1 MPSEREIR
9 RRVRSV
15 RNIQQVTRAMQ
26 TVAASRMRRAQQAV
40 LASRPY
46 EERLRAVLNDL
57 APHADP
63 EAHPLL
69 VRRDVRR
76 AAIVLIT
83 TDRGLVGGLNTNVI
97 RAALRHAETLPGAS
111 YVAVGR
117 KAIGQLRRLRQPTTA
132 EFSGFSE
139 RPTTQDTGIVARV
152 AIEEFLAAR
161 VDEVYLTYTGF
172 INTLR
177 QVPVVRRILPFAPQE
192 DRALSGEPSD
202 ASRPSRLEYLF
213 EPDPETVLE
222 AVLPRLI
229 ELTVYQAALDSAASE
244 QSARMVAM
252 RNATDNAAELLEDLT
267 LAANKARQSRITK
280 EMLEIAS
287 GAEALGKG

>member
-1 MPSEREIR
+1 MAS
-9 RRVRSV
+9 RSV
-15 RNIQQVTRAMQ
+15 
-26 TVAASRMRRAQQAV
+26 
-40 LASRPY
+40 L
-46 EERLRAVLNDL
+46 
-57 APHADP
+57 
-63 EAHPLL
+63 
-69 VRRDVRR
+69 
-76 AAIVLIT
+76 
-83 TDRGLVGGLNTNVI
+83 GLVGGLNTNVI
-97 RAALRHAETLPGAS
+97 RAALRHAESLPGAA

-139 RPTTQDTGIVARV
+139 RPTTQETSVVARV
-152 AIEEFLAAR
+152 AIEEFLTAR
-161 VDEVYLTYTGF
+161 VDEVYLTYTRF

-177 QVPVVRRILPFAPQE
+177 QVPVVRRILPFAPE
-192 DRALSGEPSD
+192 SDRALYGEPSEV
-202 ASRPSRLEYLF
+202 SRAPRRIEYIF

-229 ELTVYQAALDSAASE
+229 ELTVYQATLDSAASE

-252 RNATDNAAELLEDLT
+252 RNATDNAGELLEDLT
-267 LAANKARQSRITK
+267 LAANKARQTRITK

>member
-1 MPSEREIR
+1 
-9 RRVRSV
+9 VRSV

-97 RAALRHAETLPGAS
+97 RAALRHAESLPGAS

-177 QVPVVRRILPFAPQE
+177 QVPVVRQILPFAPQE
-192 DRALSGEPSD
+192 DRAPSGEPSD

>member
-9 RRVRSV
+9 RRIRSV
-15 RNIQQVTRAMQ
+15 RNIQQVTKAMQ

-46 EERLRAVLNDL
+46 EERLRGILNDL

-63 EAHPLL
+63 EAHALL
-69 VRRDVRR
+69 ARRAVKR
-76 AAIVLIT
+76 AAIILIS
-83 TDRGLVGGLNTNVI
+83 TDRGLVGGLNTNVV
-97 RAALRHAETLPGAS
+97 RTALRFAETLPGAS

-117 KAIGQLRRLRQPTTA
+117 KAIGQLRRFRQPVSA

-139 RPTTQDTGIVARV
+139 RPTPRDTSIVARV
-152 AIEEFLAAR
+152 AAEEFIAKK
-161 VDEVYLTYTGF
+161 VDEVYLVYTRF

-177 QVPVVRRILPFAPQE
+177 QVPTVRRILPLVPE
-192 DRALSGEPSD
+192 DEDIDTLP
-202 ASRPSRLEYLF
+202 PLQYIF
-213 EPDPETVLE
+213 EPDAETVLE
-222 AVLPRLI
+222 AVLPRLV
-229 ELTVYQAALDSAASE
+229 ELTVYQAALDNAASE
-244 QSARMVAM
+244 QSARMVSM
-252 RNATDNAAELLEDLT
+252 RNATDNAADLLEDYT
-267 LAANKARQSRITK
+267 LAANKARQGRITK

>member
-9 RRVRSV
+9 RRIRSV
-15 RNIQQVTRAMQ
+15 RNIQQVTKAMQ
-26 TVAASRMRRAQQAV
+26 TVAASRMRRSQQAV

-46 EERLRAVLNDL
+46 EERLRTILNEL
-57 APHADP
+57 APYTEP
-63 EAHPLL
+63 ESHPLL
-69 VRRDVRR
+69 ARRETKR

-83 TDRGLVGGLNTNVI
+83 TDRGLVGALNTNII
-97 RAALRHAETLPGAS
+97 RLAIRHAQSLPGVTF
-111 YVAVGR
+111 VAVGR
-117 KAIGQLRRLRQPTTA
+117 KAIGQLRRFHQTTAA

-139 RPTTQDTGIVARV
+139 RPTIADTSIVARV
-152 AIEEFLAAR
+152 AMEEFVTGR
-161 VDEVYLTYTGF
+161 VDEVFLAYTRF
-172 INTLR
+172 VNTLR
-177 QVPVVRRILPFAPQE
+177 QVPTLRRILPLVPE
-192 DRALSGEPSD
+192 DEDLDALPT
-202 ASRPSRLEYLF
+202 LQYIF

-229 ELTVYQAALDSAASE
+229 ELTVYQAALDNAASE

-252 RNATDNAAELLEDLT
+252 RNATDNASELLDDLT
-267 LAANKARQSRITK
+267 LAANKARQGRITK